1 MPKRPVHKLRA
12 LYTFRKARPKSA
24 ADGPGVL
31 YAFVD
36 QRGTLWKVGHTNNFP
51 RRRAEWDKQCPCPD
65 RVWLPPIP
73 VPQRR
78 RAESLVH
85 LLLEIVCQD
94 RPRTYCAQC
103 AKIHTEKF
111 TFIGSF
117 FTVWN
122 MIIKYVL
129 KRVATA

>member
-1 MPKRPVHKLRA
+1 MPRRPAHKLRA
-12 LYTFRKARPKSA
+12 LYFFRKSRPKSA
-24 ADGPGVL
+24 ADGLGVL

-36 QRGTLWKVGHTNNFP
+36 HGGTLWKVGHTNNFP

-65 RVWLPPIP
+65 RVWLPPVP
-73 VPQRR
+73 VPRRR
-78 RAESLVH
+78 RAAH

-111 TFIGSF
+111 VFSGSI

-122 MIIKYVL
+122 MIIKSVL